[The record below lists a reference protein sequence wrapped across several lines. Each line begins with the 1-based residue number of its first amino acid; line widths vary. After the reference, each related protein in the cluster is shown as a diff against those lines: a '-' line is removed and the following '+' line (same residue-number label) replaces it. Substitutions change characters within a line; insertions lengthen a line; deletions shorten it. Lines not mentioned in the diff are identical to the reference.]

1 MNHDLYLLCKSNEIS
16 YVLTCRSV
24 NNIVYILYKVFTTI
38 HHNIMNLLIYYLKTV
53 HCTVYSYN
61 YFNTNNYKNIFN
73 KSYFY
78 SIILITTFK

>member
-1 MNHDLYLLCKSNEIS
+1 MK

-24 NNIVYILYKVFTTI
+24 NNIVYILNKAFNNSSQYYDFVY
-38 HHNIMNLLIYYLKTV
+38 LLFK
-53 HCTVYSYN
+53 HCTAKHIL
-61 YFNTNNYKNIFN
+61 TRTIIINIFN

>member
-1 MNHDLYLLCKSNEIS
+1 MSNHLYLLCKSNEMS

-24 NNIVYILYKVFTTI
+24 NNIVYILYKVF
-38 HHNIMNLLIYYLKTV
+38 NNSSQYYDFVK
-53 HCTVYSYN
+53 HCTAKIIL
-61 YFNTNNYKNIFN
+61 TQTIIKNIFN